1 MVIPLISLILLC
13 PLAAFAIFGLLSLA
27 KLRFPRQDYLSTAAM
42 LIGLVCSLL
51 LLQEV
56 VPEPAPHTVEW
67 ISLGSVTFSMGFYLD
82 SVTAIMLIVVTLVS
96 SLVHIFSIGY
106 MHGDARY
113 PRFFAFLSL
122 FSFSM
127 LFLVVSDNLLGIYIG
142 WELVGLCSYLLIG
155 FWFEKD
161 SAANA
166 CKKAFLTTRV
176 GDIGMFIGMMML
188 FTKFRTLSLYG
199 EGGIFALAASLTT
212 GDMVWLSIAGVL
224 IFCGAIG
231 KSAQVP
237 LHTWLPD
244 AMEGPTPVSALI
256 HAATMVAAGVYL
268 TARMFPIL
276 TETSS
281 LVIAYVGGI
290 TALIAAT
297 IAIVRFDIK
306 RVLAYSTISQLGYM
320 MLGIGAGSY
329 VAGLFH
335 LTTHAFFKALLFLG
349 SGSVIHAFHAMHAHH
364 SGDEHASHDSGHE
377 HGDHGVADGVAGAP
391 QSGETTLSG
400 SDIPADQDMRNMGGL
415 RRKMPI
421 TFATMLI
428 ATLSISGVPFIFS
441 GFWSKDA
448 ILGGVLERAMEW
460 GSVHHY
466 ILFGIAL
473 FAAGITAFYMF
484 RLIFMTFFGEPR
496 NQEMHDMA
504 HESPKVMTVP
514 LIVLALLSFPV
525 VNILWFNDAYVTPPA
540 QPHLHAPQHAGIIDD
555 SIVTETQQREKVAG
569 APQSGETTLFAFGFS
584 KAPTSFFGISE
595 AVAAE
600 EGEHDTHAEEGHHS
614 PAHKIAMVLSICV
627 AGLGILFSWLFY
639 HKRTLS
645 AESVATSFRPLYNL
659 FWHKYY
665 FDEFYNGV
673 LVALTV
679 WKARLFAQFDGSVV
693 DGIVNGV
700 GRLTRDILAAF
711 IGFFDN
717 RVVDGTVNRVAQVTW
732 AVGGRIRRIQTG
744 AIQTYLFVVLA
755 GIVLLILI
763 FRAL

>member
-1 MVIPLISLILLC
+1 
-13 PLAAFAIFGLLSLA
+13 
-27 KLRFPRQDYLSTAAM
+27 
-42 LIGLVCSLL
+42 
-51 LLQEV
+51 
-56 VPEPAPHTVEW
+56 
-67 ISLGSVTFSMGFYLD
+67 MGFYLD
-82 SVTAIMLIVVTLVS
+82 SVTVIMLIVVTLVS
-96 SLVHIFSIGY
+96 SLVHIFSMGY
-106 MHGDARY
+106 MHGDPRY
-113 PRFFAFLSL
+113 PRFFAYLSL

-155 FWFEKD
+155 FWFEKN
-161 SAANA
+161 SAADA

-176 GDIGMFIGMMML
+176 GDVGMFIGMMML
-188 FTKFRTLSLYG
+188 FTKFKTLSLYG
-199 EGGIFALAASLTT
+199 EGGIFALVASLNT

-231 KSAQVP
+231 KSAQMP

-290 TALIAAT
+290 TALVAAT

-320 MLGIGAGSY
+320 MLAIGVGSY

-349 SGSVIHAFHAMHAHH
+349 SGSVIHAFHAMHHAHDDAH
-364 SGDEHASHDSGHE
+364 EHE
-377 HGDHGVADGVAGAP
+377 HGEEHILGA
-391 QSGETTLSG
+391 E
-400 SDIPADQDMRNMGGL
+400 IPPDQDMRNMGGL
-415 RRKMPI
+415 RHKMPI
-421 TFATMLI
+421 TFITMLI

-448 ILGGVLERAMEW
+448 ILGGVLGRAMEW
-460 GSVHHY
+460 NSIHHY
-466 ILFGIAL
+466 ILFGMAL

-504 HESPKVMTVP
+504 HESPKSMTVP
-514 LIVLALLSFPV
+514 LLILAVLSLPI
-525 VNILWFNDAYVTPPA
+525 VNILWFNEAYVKPPP
-540 QPHLHAPQHAGIIDD
+540 QPHLHAPQHAYISPD
-555 SIVTETQQREKVAG
+555 SNTGGKGYTV
-569 APQSGETTLFAFGFS
+569 SLFGV
-584 KAPTSFFGISE
+584 SE

-600 EGEHDTHAEEGHHS
+600 EEGGHGTDGAHADGHHGHHG
-614 PAHKIAMVLSICV
+614 PAHTIAMVLSICV
-627 AGLGILFSWLFY
+627 AGLGIFLSWLFY
-639 HKRTLS
+639 HRRTLS
-645 AESVATSFRPLYNL
+645 AESVATTCRPLYNL

-665 FDEFYNGV
+665 FDEFYDGV

-700 GRLTRDILAAF
+700 GFVTRDLLAAF
-711 IGFFDN
+711 TGAFDN
-717 RVVDGTVNRVAQVTW
+717 RVVDGIVNRVAQVTW

>member
-1 MVIPLISLILLC
+1 MIIPLISLILLC
-13 PLAAFAIFGLLSLA
+13 PLAAFAIFGLLGLGNRS
-27 KLRFPRQDYLSTAAM
+27 FPRQDYLSTAAM
-42 LIGLVCSLL
+42 LIALVCSFLL
-51 LLQEV
+51 LGEIAPD
-56 VPEPAPHTVEW
+56 PEPHTVQW
-67 ISLGSVTFSMGFYLD
+67 ISLGGVTFSMGFYLD

-96 SLVHIFSIGY
+96 SLVHIFSMGY
-106 MHGDARY
+106 MHGDPRY
-113 PRFFAFLSL
+113 PRFFAYLSL

-161 SAANA
+161 SAADA

-176 GDIGMFIGMMML
+176 GDVGMFIGMMML
-188 FTKFRTLSLYG
+188 FTKFKTLSLYG
-199 EGGIFALAASLTT
+199 EGGIFALAASLNT

-281 LVIAYVGGI
+281 LVIAYIGGI

-349 SGSVIHAFHAMHAHH
+349 SGSVIHAFHAMHAH
-364 SGDEHASHDSGHE
+364 AHDDAHDHEDHDTHE
-377 HGDHGVADGVAGAP
+377 HGNDDLVHDHG
-391 QSGETTLSG
+391 SE
-400 SDIPADQDMRNMGGL
+400 IPPDQDMRNMGGL
-415 RRKMPI
+415 RHKMPI
-421 TFATMLI
+421 TFVTMLI
-428 ATLSISGVPFIFS
+428 ATLSISGVPFVFS

-448 ILGGVLERAMEW
+448 ILGGVLGRAMEW
-460 GSVHHY
+460 NSVHHY
-466 ILFGIAL
+466 LLFGIAL
-473 FAAGITAFYMF
+473 CAAGITAFYMF

-504 HESPKVMTVP
+504 HESPKSMTVP
-514 LIVLALLSFPV
+514 LLILAVLSLPV
-525 VNILWFNDAYVTPPA
+525 VNILWFNDSYIKPPE
-540 QPHLHAPQHAGIIDD
+540 QPHLHAPQHAHASPDSTTDKAGI
-555 SIVTETQQREKVAG
+555 TLLLFGVA
-569 APQSGETTLFAFGFS
+569 
-584 KAPTSFFGISE
+584 E

-600 EGEHDTHAEEGHHS
+600 DVGHDTHGAHGDDAHHGHHG
-614 PAHKIAMVLSICV
+614 PAHTIAMVLSIIV
-627 AGLGILFSWLFY
+627 AGLGILLSWLFY
-639 HKRTLS
+639 HRRSLS
-645 AESVATSFRPLYNL
+645 AESVATRFRPLYNL

-665 FDEFYNGV
+665 FDEFYDGV

-679 WKARLFAQFDGSVV
+679 WKARLFAQFDGTVV

-700 GRLTRDILAAF
+700 GKVTRDFLAVF
-711 IGFFDN
+711 IGVFDN
-717 RVVDGTVNRVAQVTW
+717 RVVDGLVNQVAEVTW
-732 AVGGRIRRIQTG
+732 AVGGRVRRIQTG

-755 GIVLLILI
+755 GIVLLILV

>member
-1 MVIPLISLILLC
+1 MIVSLISLILLC
-13 PLAAFAIFGLLSLA
+13 PLAAFAVFGLLGLA
-27 KLRFPRQDYLSTAAM
+27 NRRFPRQDYLSTAAM
-42 LIGLVCSLL
+42 LIALACSFLL
-51 LLQEV
+51 LREV
-56 VPEPAPHTVEW
+56 VPKPEAHTLNW
-67 ISLGSVTFSMGFYLD
+67 ISLGDVTFSMGFYLD
-82 SVTAIMLIVVTLVS
+82 SVTVIMLIVVTLVS

-106 MHGDARY
+106 MHGDPRY
-113 PRFFAFLSL
+113 PRFFAYLSL

-176 GDIGMFIGMMML
+176 GDVGMFIGMMML
-188 FTKFRTLSLYG
+188 FAEFKTLSLYG
-199 EGGIFALAASLTT
+199 EGGIFAQAADLST
-212 GDMVWLSIAGVL
+212 GSMVWLSIAGVL

-231 KSAQVP
+231 KSAQMP

-290 TALIAAT
+290 TALVAAT

-320 MLGIGAGSY
+320 MLAIGAGSY

-349 SGSVIHAFHAMHAHH
+349 SGSVIHAFHAMHAHGH
-364 SGDEHASHDSGHE
+364 DDEHAHE
-377 HGDHGVADGVAGAP
+377 HSEDA
-391 QSGETTLSG
+391 ETEHVLG
-400 SDIPADQDMRNMGGL
+400 SEIPPDQDMRNMGGL
-415 RRKMPI
+415 RHKMPI
-421 TFATMLI
+421 TFITMLI

-448 ILGGVLERAMEW
+448 ILGGVLGRAMEW
-460 GSVHHY
+460 NSVHHY
-466 ILFGIAL
+466 ILFIMAL
-473 FAAGITAFYMF
+473 SAAGITAFYMF

-496 NQEMHDMA
+496 NKEMHDMA
-504 HESPKVMTVP
+504 HESPMSMTVP
-514 LIVLALLSFPV
+514 LIILAFLSLPV
-525 VNILWFNDAYVTPPA
+525 VNILWFNSDYIRRPD
-540 QPHLHAPQHAGIIDD
+540 QPHLHPPQHAYLSPDTKTGGTGFAL
-555 SIVTETQQREKVAG
+555 S
-569 APQSGETTLFAFGFS
+569 LFGV
-584 KAPTSFFGISE
+584 SE

-600 EGEHDTHAEEGHHS
+600 EDAGHGTQDAHADDGHHG
-614 PAHKIAMVLSICV
+614 PAHTIAMVLSICV

-639 HKRTLS
+639 QRRTLS
-645 AESVATSFRPLYNL
+645 AESVATTFRPVYNL

-665 FDEFYNGV
+665 FDEFYDGV

-679 WKARLFAQFDGSVV
+679 WKAKLFAQFDGSVV

-700 GRLTRDILAAF
+700 GVVTRDILAAF
-711 IGFFDN
+711 VGFFDN
-717 RVVDGTVNRVAQVTW
+717 RVVDGLVNRVAQVTW

>member
-1 MVIPLISLILLC
+1 MTVFLISLILLC
-13 PLAAFAIFGLLSLA
+13 PLAAFAVFGLLGLA
-27 KLRFPRQDYLSTAAM
+27 NRRFPLQDYLSTAAM
-42 LIGLVCSLL
+42 LIALVCSFLL
-51 LLQEV
+51 LREV
-56 VPEPAPHTVEW
+56 VPEPEAHTVNW
-67 ISLGSVTFSMGFYLD
+67 ISLGGVTFSMGFYLD
-82 SVTAIMLIVVTLVS
+82 SVTVIMLIVVTLVS
-96 SLVHIFSIGY
+96 SLVHIFSMGY
-106 MHGDARY
+106 MHGDPRY
-113 PRFFAFLSL
+113 PRFFAYLSL

-176 GDIGMFIGMMML
+176 GDVGMFIGMMML
-188 FTKFRTLSLYG
+188 FTKFKTLSLYG
-199 EGGIFALAASLTT
+199 DGGIFTLAASQLTT
-212 GDMVWLSIAGVL
+212 GDMVWLSVAGVL

-231 KSAQVP
+231 KSAQMP

-244 AMEGPTPVSALI
+244 VMEGPTPVSALI

-290 TALIAAT
+290 TAIVAAT

-320 MLGIGAGSY
+320 MLAIGAGSY

-349 SGSVIHAFHAMHAHH
+349 SGSVIHAFHAMHAHGH
-364 SGDEHASHDSGHE
+364 DDEHDHE
-377 HGDHGVADGVAGAP
+377 HSEDA
-391 QSGETTLSG
+391 ETEHVLG
-400 SDIPADQDMRNMGGL
+400 SEIPPDQDMRNMGGL
-415 RRKMPI
+415 RHKMPI
-421 TFATMLI
+421 TFITMLI

-448 ILGGVLERAMEW
+448 ILAGVLGRAMEW
-460 GSVHHY
+460 SSVHHY
-466 ILFGIAL
+466 ILFIMAL
-473 FAAGITAFYMF
+473 SAAGITAFYMF

-504 HESPKVMTVP
+504 HESPLSMTVP
-514 LIVLALLSFPV
+514 LLVLAFLSLPV
-525 VNILWFNDAYVTPPA
+525 VNTLWFNADYVEPPP
-540 QPHLHAPQHAGIIDD
+540 QPHLHAPTHAQ
-555 SIVTETQQREKVAG
+555 VAPETKTGGAG
-569 APQSGETTLFAFGFS
+569 LAFSLFGV
-584 KAPTSFFGISE
+584 SE

-600 EGEHDTHAEEGHHS
+600 EDAGHDTHADDGHHGHG
-614 PAHKIAMVLSICV
+614 PAHTIAMVLSICV
-627 AGLGILFSWLFY
+627 AGLGILLSWLFY
-639 HKRTLS
+639 HRRTLS
-645 AESVATSFRPLYNL
+645 AESVATTFRPVYNL

-665 FDEFYNGV
+665 FDEFYDGV

-700 GRLTRDILAAF
+700 GVVTRDILAAF
-711 IGFFDN
+711 VGFFDN
-717 RVVDGTVNRVAQVTW
+717 RVVDGLVNRVAKVTW
-732 AVGGRIRRIQTG
+732 AIGGRIRRIQTG

-755 GIVLLILI
+755 GIVLLILV
-763 FRAL
+763 FRVL

>member
-1 MVIPLISLILLC
+1 MTVSLISLILLC
-13 PLAAFAIFGLLSLA
+13 PLAAFAVFGLLGLA
-27 KLRFPRQDYLSTAAM
+27 NRRFPRQDYLSTAAM
-42 LIGLVCSLL
+42 LIALACSFLL
-51 LLQEV
+51 LREV
-56 VPEPAPHTVEW
+56 VPEPETHTVNW
-67 ISLGSVTFSMGFYLD
+67 VSLGSVTFSMGFYLD

-96 SLVHIFSIGY
+96 SLVHIFSMGY
-106 MHGDARY
+106 MHGDPRY
-113 PRFFAFLSL
+113 PRFFAYLSL

-176 GDIGMFIGMMML
+176 GDVGMFIGMMML
-188 FTKFRTLSLYG
+188 FTKFKTLSLYG
-199 EGGIFALAASLTT
+199 EGGIFALAASQLTT

-231 KSAQVP
+231 KSAQMP

-290 TALIAAT
+290 TALVAAT

-320 MLGIGAGSY
+320 MLAIGAGSY

-349 SGSVIHAFHAMHAHH
+349 SGSVIHAFHAMHAHGH
-364 SGDEHASHDSGHE
+364 DDEHEHDDSDAHGHEHNEDSDSGH
-377 HGDHGVADGVAGAP
+377 V
-391 QSGETTLSG
+391 LG
-400 SDIPADQDMRNMGGL
+400 SEIPPDQDMRNMGGL
-415 RRKMPI
+415 RHKMPI
-421 TFATMLI
+421 TFITMLI

-448 ILGGVLERAMEW
+448 ILAGVLGRAMEW
-460 GSVHHY
+460 NSVHHY
-466 ILFGIAL
+466 ILFIMAL
-473 FAAGITAFYMF
+473 SAAGITAFYMF

-504 HESPKVMTVP
+504 HESPLSMTVP
-514 LIVLALLSFPV
+514 LLILAVLSLPV
-525 VNILWFNDAYVTPPA
+525 VNTLWFNAAYVKPPP
-540 QPHLHAPQHAGIIDD
+540 QPHLHAPAHAYI
-555 SIVTETQQREKVAG
+555 
-569 APQSGETTLFAFGFS
+569 APDTKGGTGLAFSLFGV
-584 KAPTSFFGISE
+584 SE

-600 EGEHDTHAEEGHHS
+600 ENAGHDTHGTHADDGHHGHG
-614 PAHKIAMVLSICV
+614 PAHTIAMVLSICV
-627 AGLGILFSWLFY
+627 AGLGIFLSWLFY
-639 HKRTLS
+639 HRRTLS
-645 AESVATSFRPLYNL
+645 AESVTTTFRPIYDL

-665 FDEFYNGV
+665 FDEFYDGV

-679 WKARLFAQFDGSVV
+679 WKARLFAQFDGTVV

-700 GRLTRDILAAF
+700 GVVTRDILAAF
-711 IGFFDN
+711 TGAFDN
-717 RVVDGTVNRVAQVTW
+717 RVVDGIVNRVAQVTW

>member
-1 MVIPLISLILLC
+1 MVVPLISLILLC
-13 PLAAFAIFGLLSLA
+13 PLAAFAVFGLLGLA
-27 KLRFPRQDYLSTAAM
+27 NRRSPRQDYLSTAAM
-42 LIGLVCSLL
+42 LVALACSFLL
-51 LLQEV
+51 LREV
-56 VPEPAPHTVEW
+56 VPNPEAHTVNW

-82 SVTAIMLIVVTLVS
+82 SVTVIMLIVVTLVS

-106 MHGDARY
+106 MHGDPRY
-113 PRFFAFLSL
+113 PRFFAYLSL

-176 GDIGMFIGMMML
+176 GDVGMFVGMMML
-188 FTKFRTLSLYG
+188 FTKFKTLSLYG
-199 EGGIFALAASLTT
+199 EGGIFALAANLNT

-231 KSAQVP
+231 KSAQMP

-290 TALIAAT
+290 TALVAAT

-320 MLGIGAGSY
+320 MLAIGAGSY

-349 SGSVIHAFHAMHAHH
+349 SGSVIHAFHAMHAHGH
-364 SGDEHASHDSGHE
+364 DDEHDHAHAHSQDSHQQESGTSP
-377 HGDHGVADGVAGAP
+377 DT
-391 QSGETTLSG
+391 SLLTTESRQPTA
-400 SDIPADQDMRNMGGL
+400 IPEIPPDQDMRNMGGL
-415 RRKMPI
+415 RHKMPI
-421 TFATMLI
+421 TFITMLI

-448 ILGGVLERAMEW
+448 ILAGVLGRAMEW
-460 GSVHHY
+460 SSVHHY
-466 ILFGIAL
+466 ILFIMAL
-473 FAAGITAFYMF
+473 SAAGITAFYMF
-484 RLIFMTFFGEPR
+484 RLIFMTFFGKPR

-504 HESPKVMTVP
+504 HESPFSMTVP
-514 LIVLALLSFPV
+514 LLILAVLSLPV
-525 VNILWFNDAYVTPPA
+525 VNTLWFNSDYVKPPA
-540 QPHLHAPQHAGIIDD
+540 QPHLHAPQHASIPPDSKTGGHGI
-555 SIVTETQQREKVAG
+555 A
-569 APQSGETTLFAFGFS
+569 L
-584 KAPTSFFGISE
+584 SFFGVSE

-600 EGEHDTHAEEGHHS
+600 EDGGHDTHADGGHHGHG
-614 PAHKIAMVLSICV
+614 PAHTIAMILSICV
-627 AGLGILFSWLFY
+627 AGLGIFFSWLFY
-639 HKRTLS
+639 HRRTLS
-645 AESVATSFRPLYNL
+645 AESVATTFRPIYNL

-665 FDEFYNGV
+665 FDEFYDGV

-700 GRLTRDILAAF
+700 GVVTRDILAAF
-711 IGFFDN
+711 VGIFDN
-717 RVVDGTVNRVAQVTW
+717 RVVDGLVNRVAQVTW

-763 FRAL
+763 FRVL

>member
-1 MVIPLISLILLC
+1 MVISLISLILLC
-13 PLAAFAIFGLLSLA
+13 PLAAFAIFGLLGLA
-27 KLRFPRQDYLSTAAM
+27 KRSFPRQDYLSTAAM
-42 LIGLVCSLL
+42 LIALVCSLL

-56 VPEPAPHTVEW
+56 VPDPEPHTVNW
-67 ISLGSVTFSMGFYLD
+67 LSLGSVTFSMGFYLD
-82 SVTAIMLIVVTLVS
+82 SVTVIMLIVVTLVS
-96 SLVHIFSIGY
+96 SLVHIFSMGY
-106 MHGDARY
+106 MHGDPRY

-176 GDIGMFIGMMML
+176 GDVGMFIGMMML
-188 FTKFRTLSLYG
+188 FTKFDTLSLYG
-199 EGGIFALAASLTT
+199 ETGIFSLAAAQLNTA
-212 GDMVWLSIAGVL
+212 DMVWLSVAGVL

-290 TALIAAT
+290 TAIIAAT

-306 RVLAYSTISQLGYM
+306 RVLAYSTVSQLGYM
-320 MLGIGAGSY
+320 MLGIGVGSY

-349 SGSVIHAFHAMHAHH
+349 SGSVIHAFHAMHDHGH
-364 SGDEHASHDSGHE
+364 DEHDEHDEHGHE
-377 HGDHGVADGVAGAP
+377 HSEDHDSEHV
-391 QSGETTLSG
+391 LG
-400 SDIPADQDMRNMGGL
+400 SEIPPDQDMRNMGGL
-415 RRKMPI
+415 RHKMPI
-421 TFATMLI
+421 TFLTMLI

-448 ILGGVLERAMEW
+448 ILAGVLGRAMEW
-460 GSVHHY
+460 NSVHHY
-466 ILFGIAL
+466 LLFGIAL

-504 HESPKVMTVP
+504 HESPKSMTVP
-514 LIVLALLSFPV
+514 LIILAVLSFPV
-525 VNILWFNDAYVTPPA
+525 VNTLWFNADYVKPPE
-540 QPHLHAPQHAGIIDD
+540 QQHLHAPEHAYVSPD
-555 SIVTETQQREKVAG
+555 SQKVGEAG
-569 APQSGETTLFAFGFS
+569 LSFS
-584 KAPTSFFGISE
+584 LFGISE

-600 EGEHDTHAEEGHHS
+600 EGEHGTHGAHGDDAHHGHG
-614 PAHKIAMVLSICV
+614 PAHTIAMVLSIIV

-639 HKRTLS
+639 HKRSLS
-645 AESVATSFRPLYNL
+645 AESVATTFRPIYNL

-665 FDEFYNGV
+665 FDEFYDGV

-679 WKARLFAQFDGSVV
+679 WKSRLFAQFDGTIV

-700 GRLTRDILAAF
+700 GKVTRDILATF
-711 IGFFDN
+711 VGSFDN
-717 RVVDGTVNRVAQVTW
+717 RIVDGLVNRVAQVTW
-732 AVGGRIRRIQTG
+732 SIGGRVRRIQTG

>member
-1 MVIPLISLILLC
+1 MVVPLISIILLC
-13 PLAAFAIFGLLSLA
+13 PLAAFAIFGILGLA
-27 KLRFPRQDYLSTAAM
+27 NKRFPRQDYLSTATM
-42 LIGLVCSLL
+42 LIALACSFLL
-51 LLQEV
+51 LREV
-56 VPEPAPHTVEW
+56 VPSPEAHTVDW
-67 ISLGSVTFSMGFYLD
+67 LSLGGVTFSMGFYLD
-82 SVTAIMLIVVTLVS
+82 SVTVIMLIVVTLVS
-96 SLVHIFSIGY
+96 SLVHIFSMGY
-106 MHGDARY
+106 MHGDPRY
-113 PRFFAFLSL
+113 PRFFAYLSL

-176 GDIGMFIGMMML
+176 GDVGMFIGMMML
-188 FTKFRTLSLYG
+188 FTKFQTLSLYG
-199 EGGIFALAASLTT
+199 EDGIFAEAAGLNT

-231 KSAQVP
+231 KSAQMP

-290 TALIAAT
+290 TALVAAT

-320 MLGIGAGSY
+320 MLAIGAGSY

-349 SGSVIHAFHAMHAHH
+349 SGSVIHAFHAMHHAHD
-364 SGDEHASHDSGHE
+364 DEHEHAHEHE
-377 HGDHGVADGVAGAP
+377 HGEEHI
-391 QSGETTLSG
+391 LG
-400 SDIPADQDMRNMGGL
+400 SEIPPDQDMRNMGGL
-415 RRKMPI
+415 RHKMPM
-421 TFATMLI
+421 TFITMLI

-441 GFWSKDA
+441 GFWSKDK
-448 ILGGVLERAMEW
+448 ILAGVLGRAMEW
-460 GSVHHY
+460 NSAHHY
-466 ILFGIAL
+466 ILFIIAL
-473 FAAGITAFYMF
+473 SAAGITAFYMF

-504 HESPKVMTVP
+504 HESPRSMTVP
-514 LIVLALLSFPV
+514 LIILAVLSFPV
-525 VNILWFNDAYVTPPA
+525 VNTLWFNKDYVKPPP
-540 QPHLHAPQHAGIIDD
+540 QPHLHAPQHAYLSPD
-555 SIVTETQQREKVAG
+555 SKTGGQRIAL
-569 APQSGETTLFAFGFS
+569 SLFGV
-584 KAPTSFFGISE
+584 SE

-600 EGEHDTHAEEGHHS
+600 EEGGHGTHADDGHHGHG
-614 PAHKIAMVLSICV
+614 PAHTIAMVLSIIV
-627 AGLGILFSWLFY
+627 AGFGIFLSWLFY

-645 AESVATSFRPLYNL
+645 AESVATTCRPLYNL

-665 FDEFYNGV
+665 FDEFYDGV

-679 WKARLFAQFDGSVV
+679 WKARLFAKFDGSVV

-700 GRLTRDILAAF
+700 GFVTRDLLAAF
-711 IGFFDN
+711 TGAFDN
-717 RVVDGTVNRVAQVTW
+717 RVVDGIVNRVAQVTW

-755 GIVLLILI
+755 GIVLIILI

>member
-1 MVIPLISLILLC
+1 MIISLISLILLC
-13 PLAAFAIFGLLSLA
+13 PLAAFAVFGLLGLA
-27 KLRFPRQDYLSTAAM
+27 NRRFPRQDYLSTAAM
-42 LIGLVCSLL
+42 LIALACSFLL
-51 LLQEV
+51 LREV
-56 VPEPAPHTVEW
+56 VPTPEAHTVNW
-67 ISLGSVTFSMGFYLD
+67 ISLGDVTFSMGFYLD
-82 SVTAIMLIVVTLVS
+82 SVTVIMLIVVTLVS

-106 MHGDARY
+106 MHGDPRY
-113 PRFFAFLSL
+113 PRFFAYLSL

-176 GDIGMFIGMMML
+176 GDVGMFIGMMML
-188 FTKFRTLSLYG
+188 FKQFKTLSLYG
-199 EGGIFALAASLTT
+199 DGIFTRITNPEYFTADPA
-212 GDMVWLSIAGVL
+212 GIVWLSIAGVL

-231 KSAQVP
+231 KSAQMP

-290 TALIAAT
+290 TALVAAT

-320 MLGIGAGSY
+320 MLAIGVGSY

-349 SGSVIHAFHAMHAHH
+349 SGSVIHAFHAMHAHGH
-364 SGDEHASHDSGHE
+364 DDEHAHE
-377 HGDHGVADGVAGAP
+377 HSEDA
-391 QSGETTLSG
+391 ETGHVLG
-400 SDIPADQDMRNMGGL
+400 SEIPPDQDMRNMGGL
-415 RRKMPI
+415 RHKMPI
-421 TFATMLI
+421 TFITMLI

-448 ILGGVLERAMEW
+448 ILAGVLGRAMEW

-466 ILFGIAL
+466 ILFIMAL
-473 FAAGITAFYMF
+473 SAAGITAFYMF

-504 HESPKVMTVP
+504 HESPKSMTVP
-514 LIVLALLSFPV
+514 LIVLAILSFPV
-525 VNILWFNDAYVTPPA
+525 VNTLWFNKDYVKPPP
-540 QPHLHAPQHAGIIDD
+540 QPHLHAPQHAYLAPDD
-555 SIVTETQQREKVAG
+555 TKTG
-569 APQSGETTLFAFGFS
+569 GQSVVLSLFGV
-584 KAPTSFFGISE
+584 SE

-600 EGEHDTHAEEGHHS
+600 EEGGHDTHADDGHHG
-614 PAHKIAMVLSICV
+614 PAHMIAMVLSIIV
-627 AGLGILFSWLFY
+627 AGLGIFLSWLFY
-639 HKRTLS
+639 HRRTLS
-645 AESVATSFRPLYNL
+645 AESVATTFRPIYNL

-665 FDEFYNGV
+665 FDEFYDGV

-679 WKARLFAQFDGSVV
+679 WKSRLFAQFDGSVV

-700 GRLTRDILAAF
+700 GTVTRDILAAF
-711 IGFFDN
+711 VGFFDN
-717 RVVDGTVNRVAQVTW
+717 RVVDGLVNRVAQVTW

>member
-1 MVIPLISLILLC
+1 MIVPLISLILLC
-13 PLAAFAIFGLLSLA
+13 PLAAFAIFGLLGLA
-27 KLRFPRQDYLSTAAM
+27 NRRFPRQDYLSTIAM
-42 LIGLVCSLL
+42 LVALVCSFLL
-51 LLQEV
+51 LREV
-56 VPEPAPHTVEW
+56 VPTPEPHTVNW
-67 ISLGSVTFSMGFYLD
+67 ISLGGVTFSMGFYLD
-82 SVTAIMLIVVTLVS
+82 SVTVIMLIVVTLVS
-96 SLVHIFSIGY
+96 SLVHIFSMGY
-106 MHGDARY
+106 MHGDPRY
-113 PRFFAFLSL
+113 PRFFAYLSL

-176 GDIGMFIGMMML
+176 GDVGMFIGMMML
-188 FTKFRTLSLYG
+188 FTKFDTLSLYG
-199 EGGIFALAASLTT
+199 EGGIFAQAAAQLSTA
-212 GDMVWLSIAGVL
+212 DMVWLSIAGVL

-231 KSAQVP
+231 KSAQMP

-290 TALIAAT
+290 TALVAAT

-320 MLGIGAGSY
+320 MLAIGAGSY

-349 SGSVIHAFHAMHAHH
+349 SGSVIHAFHAMHAHGH
-364 SGDEHASHDSGHE
+364 DDEHEHAHEHE
-377 HGDHGVADGVAGAP
+377 HGDHDAHAHEHGEDHD
-391 QSGETTLSG
+391 SGHILG
-400 SDIPADQDMRNMGGL
+400 SEIPPDQDMRNMGGL
-415 RRKMPI
+415 RHKMPI
-421 TFATMLI
+421 TFVTMLI

-448 ILGGVLERAMEW
+448 ILAGVLGRAMEW
-460 GSVHHY
+460 NSVHHY
-466 ILFGIAL
+466 ILFIMAL
-473 FAAGITAFYMF
+473 SAAGITAFYMF

-504 HESPKVMTVP
+504 HESPKSMTVP
-514 LIVLALLSFPV
+514 LLILAALSLPV
-525 VNILWFNDAYVTPPA
+525 VNILWFNETYVKPPP
-540 QPHLHAPQHAGIIDD
+540 QPHLHAPQHAYISPD
-555 SIVTETQQREKVAG
+555 SNTGGKGYTV
-569 APQSGETTLFAFGFS
+569 SLFGV
-584 KAPTSFFGISE
+584 SE

-600 EGEHDTHAEEGHHS
+600 EEGGHGTDGAHGDDGHHGHHG
-614 PAHKIAMVLSICV
+614 PAHTIAMVLSICV
-627 AGLGILFSWLFY
+627 AGLGIFFSWLFY
-639 HKRTLS
+639 HRRTLS
-645 AESVATSFRPLYNL
+645 AESVATTFRPIHNL

-665 FDEFYNGV
+665 FDEFYDGV

-700 GRLTRDILAAF
+700 GVGTRDFLAAF
-711 IGFFDN
+711 VGLFDN
-717 RVVDGTVNRVAQVTW
+717 RVVDGLVNRVAQVTW
-732 AVGGRIRRIQTG
+732 AVGGRVRRIQTG

-763 FRAL
+763 FRAF

>member
-1 MVIPLISLILLC
+1 
-13 PLAAFAIFGLLSLA
+13 
-27 KLRFPRQDYLSTAAM
+27 
-42 LIGLVCSLL
+42 
-51 LLQEV
+51 
-56 VPEPAPHTVEW
+56 
-67 ISLGSVTFSMGFYLD
+67 
-82 SVTAIMLIVVTLVS
+82 
-96 SLVHIFSIGY
+96 
-106 MHGDARY
+106 
-113 PRFFAFLSL
+113 
-122 FSFSM
+122 
-127 LFLVVSDNLLGIYIG
+127 
-142 WELVGLCSYLLIG
+142 
-155 FWFEKD
+155 
-161 SAANA
+161 
-166 CKKAFLTTRV
+166 
-176 GDIGMFIGMMML
+176 MFIGMMML
-188 FTKFRTLSLYG
+188 FTQFDTLSLYG
-199 EGGIFALAASLTT
+199 EGGIFAQAADLST
-212 GDMVWLSIAGVL
+212 GNMVWLSIAGVL

-231 KSAQVP
+231 KSAQMP

-290 TALIAAT
+290 TALVAAT

-320 MLGIGAGSY
+320 MLAIGAGSY

-349 SGSVIHAFHAMHAHH
+349 SGSVIHAFHAMHTH
-364 SGDEHASHDSGHE
+364 GDEHGHSDHDAHE
-377 HGDHGVADGVAGAP
+377 HDEEQV
-391 QSGETTLSG
+391 LG
-400 SDIPADQDMRNMGGL
+400 SEIPPDQDMRNMGGL
-415 RRKMPI
+415 RHKMPI
-421 TFATMLI
+421 TFVTMLI

-448 ILGGVLERAMEW
+448 ILAGVLGRAMEW
-460 GSVHHY
+460 SSVHHY
-466 ILFGIAL
+466 ILFIMAL
-473 FAAGITAFYMF
+473 SAAGITAFYMF

-504 HESPKVMTVP
+504 HESPLSMTVP
-514 LIVLALLSFPV
+514 LLILAALSLPIV
-525 VNILWFNDAYVTPPA
+525 NTLWFNADYVKPPP
-540 QPHLHAPQHAGIIDD
+540 QPHLHAPAHAHVSPDTKTGGTGFAL
-555 SIVTETQQREKVAG
+555 S
-569 APQSGETTLFAFGFS
+569 LFGV
-584 KAPTSFFGISE
+584 SE

-600 EGEHDTHAEEGHHS
+600 EDAGHDTHGTHADDGHHGHG
-614 PAHKIAMVLSICV
+614 PAHTIAMVLSICV
-627 AGLGILFSWLFY
+627 AGLGIFLAWLFY
-639 HKRTLS
+639 HRRTLS
-645 AESVATSFRPLYNL
+645 AESVATTFRPIYTL

-665 FDEFYNGV
+665 FDEFYDGV

-700 GRLTRDILAAF
+700 GFVTRDLLAAF
-711 IGFFDN
+711 TGAFDN
-717 RVVDGTVNRVAQVTW
+717 RVVDGLVNRVAQVTW

>member
-1 MVIPLISLILLC
+1 MIVPLISLILLC
-13 PLAAFAIFGLLSLA
+13 PLAAFAIFGLLGLA
-27 KLRFPRQDYLSTAAM
+27 NRRFPRQDYLSTVAM
-42 LIGLVCSLL
+42 LVALVCSFLL
-51 LLQEV
+51 LREV
-56 VPEPAPHTVEW
+56 VPTPEPHTVNW
-67 ISLGSVTFSMGFYLD
+67 ISLGGVTFSMGFYLD
-82 SVTAIMLIVVTLVS
+82 SVTVIMLIVVTLVS
-96 SLVHIFSIGY
+96 SLVHIFSMGY
-106 MHGDARY
+106 MHGDPRY
-113 PRFFAFLSL
+113 PRFFAYLSL

-176 GDIGMFIGMMML
+176 GDVGMFIGMMML
-188 FTKFRTLSLYG
+188 FTKFDTLALYG
-199 EGGIFALAASLTT
+199 EGGIFAQAAAQLSTA
-212 GDMVWLSIAGVL
+212 DMVWLSIAGVL

-231 KSAQVP
+231 KSAQMP

-290 TALIAAT
+290 TALVAAT

-320 MLGIGAGSY
+320 MLAIGAGSY

-349 SGSVIHAFHAMHAHH
+349 SGSVIHAFHAMHAHGH
-364 SGDEHASHDSGHE
+364 DDEHAHAHSQDSHQPSAISSQQESGTSP
-377 HGDHGVADGVAGAP
+377 DT
-391 QSGETTLSG
+391 SLLTTESRQPTA
-400 SDIPADQDMRNMGGL
+400 IPEIPPDQDMRNMGGL
-415 RRKMPI
+415 RHKMPI
-421 TFATMLI
+421 TFVTMLI

-448 ILGGVLERAMEW
+448 ILGGVLGRAMEW
-460 GSVHHY
+460 NSVHHY
-466 ILFGIAL
+466 ILFIMAL
-473 FAAGITAFYMF
+473 SAAGITAFYMF

-504 HESPKVMTVP
+504 HESPKSMTVP
-514 LIVLALLSFPV
+514 LLILAALSLPV
-525 VNILWFNDAYVTPPA
+525 VNILWFNETYVKPPP
-540 QPHLHAPQHAGIIDD
+540 QPHLHAPQHAYVSPD
-555 SIVTETQQREKVAG
+555 SNTGGKGYTV
-569 APQSGETTLFAFGFS
+569 SLFGV
-584 KAPTSFFGISE
+584 SE
-595 AVAAE
+595 AAAAE
-600 EGEHDTHAEEGHHS
+600 EDGGHDTHGAHGDDGHHGHG
-614 PAHKIAMVLSICV
+614 PAHTIAMVLSICV
-627 AGLGILFSWLFY
+627 AGLGIFFSWLFY
-639 HKRTLS
+639 HRRTLS
-645 AESVATSFRPLYNL
+645 AESVATTFRPIYNL

-665 FDEFYNGV
+665 FDEFYDGV

-679 WKARLFAQFDGSVV
+679 WKARLFAQFDGRVV

-700 GRLTRDILAAF
+700 GVVTRDILAAF
-711 IGFFDN
+711 VGLFDN
-717 RVVDGTVNRVAQVTW
+717 HVVDGLVNRVAQVTW

>member
-1 MVIPLISLILLC
+1 MIVPLISIILLC
-13 PLAAFAIFGLLSLA
+13 PLAAFAVFGLFSLA
-27 KLRFPRQDYLSTAAM
+27 NRRFPRQDYLSTVAM
-42 LIGLVCSLL
+42 LAALVCSFLL
-51 LLQEV
+51 LREV
-56 VPEPAPHTVEW
+56 VPTPEPHTVNW
-67 ISLGSVTFSMGFYLD
+67 ISLGGVTFSMGFYLD
-82 SVTAIMLIVVTLVS
+82 SVTVIMLIVVTLVS
-96 SLVHIFSIGY
+96 SLVHIFSMGY
-106 MHGDARY
+106 MHGDPRY
-113 PRFFAFLSL
+113 PRFFAYLSL

-176 GDIGMFIGMMML
+176 GDVGMFIGMMML
-188 FTKFRTLSLYG
+188 FTKFQTLSLYG
-199 EGGIFALAASLTT
+199 EGGIFAQAAAQLSTA
-212 GDMVWLSIAGVL
+212 DMVWLSIAGVL

-231 KSAQVP
+231 KSAQMP

-290 TALIAAT
+290 TAIIAAT

-320 MLGIGAGSY
+320 MLAIGAGSY

-349 SGSVIHAFHAMHAHH
+349 SGSVIHAFHAMHAHAH
-364 SGDEHASHDSGHE
+364 DDEHEHAHEHE
-377 HGDHGVADGVAGAP
+377 HGDHDAP
-391 QSGETTLSG
+391 GHEHGEDSDSGHILG
-400 SDIPADQDMRNMGGL
+400 SEIPPDQDMRNMGGL

-421 TFATMLI
+421 TFVTMLI

-441 GFWSKDA
+441 GFWSKDK
-448 ILGGVLERAMEW
+448 ILAGVLERAMEW
-460 GSVHHY
+460 NSVHHY
-466 ILFGIAL
+466 LLFVMTL
-473 FAAGITAFYMF
+473 LAAGITAFYMF

-496 NQEMHDMA
+496 NQEMHEMA
-504 HESPKVMTVP
+504 HESPLSMTVP
-514 LIVLALLSFPV
+514 LIVLAILSFPV
-525 VNILWFNDAYVTPPA
+525 VNTLWFNKDYVKPPP
-540 QPHLHAPQHAGIIDD
+540 QPHLHAPQHAYLAPD
-555 SIVTETQQREKVAG
+555 SKTGGQSVAL
-569 APQSGETTLFAFGFS
+569 SLFGV
-584 KAPTSFFGISE
+584 SE

-600 EGEHDTHAEEGHHS
+600 EEGGHDTHADDGHHGHG
-614 PAHKIAMVLSICV
+614 PAHTIAMVLSIIV
-627 AGLGILFSWLFY
+627 AGSGIFLSWLFY
-639 HKRTLS
+639 HRRTLS
-645 AESVATSFRPLYNL
+645 AESVATTFRPIYNL

-665 FDEFYNGV
+665 FDEFYDGV

-679 WKARLFAQFDGSVV
+679 WKSRLFAQFDGSVV

-700 GRLTRDILAAF
+700 GTVTRDILAAF
-711 IGFFDN
+711 VGIFDN
-717 RVVDGTVNRVAQVTW
+717 RVVDGLVNRVAQVTW
-732 AVGGRIRRIQTG
+732 AIGGKVRRIQTG

>member
-1 MVIPLISLILLC
+1 MIVPLISLILLC
-13 PLAAFAIFGLLSLA
+13 PLAAFAVFALLGLA
-27 KLRFPRQDYLSTAAM
+27 NRRFPRQDYLSTAAM
-42 LIGLVCSLL
+42 LIALACSFLL
-51 LLQEV
+51 LREV
-56 VPEPAPHTVEW
+56 VPKPEAHTVNW
-67 ISLGSVTFSMGFYLD
+67 ISLGDVTFSMGFYLD
-82 SVTAIMLIVVTLVS
+82 SVTVIMLIVVTLVS
-96 SLVHIFSIGY
+96 SLVHIFSMGY
-106 MHGDARY
+106 MHGDPRY
-113 PRFFAFLSL
+113 PRFFAYLSL

-176 GDIGMFIGMMML
+176 GDVGMFIGMMML
-188 FTKFRTLSLYG
+188 FAKFKTLSLYDG
-199 EGGIFALAASLTT
+199 ETDGIFTLAANLNT

-231 KSAQVP
+231 KSAQMP

-290 TALIAAT
+290 TAIVAAT

-320 MLGIGAGSY
+320 MLAIGVGSY

-349 SGSVIHAFHAMHAHH
+349 SGSVIHAFHAMHAHGH
-364 SGDEHASHDSGHE
+364 DDEHAHE
-377 HGDHGVADGVAGAP
+377 HNEDA
-391 QSGETTLSG
+391 ETEHVLG
-400 SDIPADQDMRNMGGL
+400 SEIPPDQDMRNMGGL
-415 RRKMPI
+415 RHKMPI
-421 TFATMLI
+421 TFITMLI

-441 GFWSKDA
+441 GFWSKDK
-448 ILGGVLERAMEW
+448 ILAGVLGRAMEW
-460 GSVHHY
+460 NSVHHY
-466 ILFGIAL
+466 ILFVIAL
-473 FAAGITAFYMF
+473 LAAGITAFYMF

-496 NQEMHDMA
+496 NQEMHNMA
-504 HESPKVMTVP
+504 HESPLSMTVP
-514 LIVLALLSFPV
+514 LIVLAILSFPV
-525 VNILWFNDAYVTPPA
+525 VNTLWFNKDYVKPPP
-540 QPHLHAPQHAGIIDD
+540 QPHLY
-555 SIVTETQQREKVAG
+555 
-569 APQSGETTLFAFGFS
+569 
-584 KAPTSFFGISE
+584 APTHAQVAPDTKTGGTGLALSLFGVSE

-600 EGEHDTHAEEGHHS
+600 ENAGHGTQDAHADDGHHGS
-614 PAHKIAMVLSICV
+614 AHTAHTIAMVLSICV
-627 AGLGILFSWLFY
+627 AGLGILLSWLFY
-639 HKRTLS
+639 HRRTLS
-645 AESVATSFRPLYNL
+645 AESVATTFRPVYNL

-665 FDEFYNGV
+665 FDEFYDGV

-700 GRLTRDILAAF
+700 GVVTRDILAAF
-711 IGFFDN
+711 VGFFDN
-717 RVVDGTVNRVAQVTW
+717 RVVDGLVNRVAQITW

-763 FRAL
+763 FRVL

>member
-1 MVIPLISLILLC
+1 MVVPLISLILLC
-13 PLAAFAIFGLLSLA
+13 PLAAFAIFGLLGLA
-27 KLRFPRQDYLSTAAM
+27 KRSFPRQDYLSTAAM
-42 LIGLVCSLL
+42 LIALGCSLL

-56 VPEPAPHTVEW
+56 VPDPEPHTVQW
-67 ISLGSVTFSMGFYLD
+67 LSLGSVTFSMGFYLD

-96 SLVHIFSIGY
+96 SLVHIFSMGY
-106 MHGDARY
+106 MHGDPRY

-161 SAANA
+161 SAADA

-176 GDIGMFIGMMML
+176 GDVGMFIGMMML
-188 FTKFRTLSLYG
+188 FTKFDTLSLYG
-199 EGGIFALAASLTT
+199 EGGIFAQAASQLNT

-281 LVIAYVGGI
+281 LVIAYIGGI

-306 RVLAYSTISQLGYM
+306 RVLAYSTVSQLGYM

-349 SGSVIHAFHAMHAHH
+349 SGSVIHAFHAMH
-364 SGDEHASHDSGHE
+364 SHGHDDE
-377 HGDHGVADGVAGAP
+377 HGDHDAHEHD
-391 QSGETTLSG
+391 EDHG
-400 SDIPADQDMRNMGGL
+400 SEHVLGSEIPPDQDMRNMGGL
-415 RRKMPI
+415 RHKMPI
-421 TFATMLI
+421 TFITMLI

-448 ILGGVLERAMEW
+448 ILAGVLGRAMEW
-460 GSVHHY
+460 NSVHHY
-466 ILFGIAL
+466 LLFGMAL

-504 HESPKVMTVP
+504 HESPKSMTVP
-514 LIVLALLSFPV
+514 LLVLAVLSFPI
-525 VNILWFNDAYVTPPA
+525 VNTLWFNADYVKPPE
-540 QPHLHAPQHAGIIDD
+540 QPHLHAPAHASVSPD
-555 SIVTETQQREKVAG
+555 SKV
-569 APQSGETTLFAFGFS
+569 GEARLTL
-584 KAPTSFFGISE
+584 SFFGISE
-595 AVAAE
+595 AMAAE
-600 EGEHDTHAEEGHHS
+600 EGADDTHGAHGDDAHHGHHG
-614 PAHKIAMVLSICV
+614 PAHTIAMVLSILV
-627 AGLGILFSWLFY
+627 AGLGILLSWLFY
-639 HKRTLS
+639 HRRTLS
-645 AESVATSFRPLYNL
+645 AESVATTFRPLYNL

-665 FDEFYNGV
+665 FDEFYDGV
-673 LVALTV
+673 LVAVTV
-679 WKARLFAQFDGSVV
+679 WKARLFAQFDGTIV

-700 GRLTRDILAAF
+700 GKGTRDILAVFVGA
-711 IGFFDN
+711 FDN
-717 RVVDGTVNRVAQVTW
+717 RIVDGLVNRVAEVTW
-732 AVGGRIRRIQTG
+732 AIGGRVRRIQTG

>member
-1 MVIPLISLILLC
+1 MVVPLISIILLC
-13 PLAAFAIFGLLSLA
+13 PLAAFSIFALFGLA
-27 KLRFPRQDYLSTAAM
+27 KRSFPRQDLLSTAAM
-42 LIGLVCSLL
+42 LVALGCSLYL
-51 LLQEV
+51 LKEV
-56 VPEPAPHTVEW
+56 VPKPEPHTVDW
-67 ISLGSVTFSMGFYLD
+67 ISLGKITFSMGFYLD
-82 SVTAIMLIVVTLVS
+82 SVTVIMLIVVTLVS

-106 MHGDARY
+106 MHGDPRY
-113 PRFFAFLSL
+113 PRFFAYLSL

-176 GDIGMFIGMMML
+176 GDVGMFIGMMML
-188 FTKFRTLSLYG
+188 FAEFRTLSLYG
-199 EGGIFALAASLTT
+199 DGGIFEAVRTLESGQIL
-212 GDMVWLSIAGVL
+212 WLSIAGIL
-224 IFCGAIG
+224 IFCGAVG

-276 TETSS
+276 TPGSS

-290 TALIAAT
+290 TALVAAT

-306 RVLAYSTISQLGYM
+306 RVLAYSTVSQLGYM
-320 MLGIGAGSY
+320 MLAIGAGSY

-349 SGSVIHAFHAMHAHH
+349 SGSVIHAFHAMHAHADDAEHEHDDH
-364 SGDEHASHDSGHE
+364 SLVHE
-377 HGDHGVADGVAGAP
+377 HG
-391 QSGETTLSG
+391 SE
-400 SDIPADQDMRNMGGL
+400 IPPDQDMRNMGGL
-415 RRKMPI
+415 RRKMPL
-421 TFATMLI
+421 TFITMLI

-441 GFWSKDA
+441 GFWSKDK
-448 ILGGVLERAMEW
+448 ILGGVLGRAMEW
-460 GSVHHY
+460 NSVHHY
-466 ILFGIAL
+466 LLFGMAL
-473 FAAGITAFYMF
+473 IAAGITAFYMF

-504 HESPKVMTVP
+504 HESPWVMVVP
-514 LIVLALLSFPV
+514 LLVLAFLSFPV
-525 VNILWFNDAYVTPPA
+525 VNTLWFNKDYVKPPP
-540 QPHLHAPQHAGIIDD
+540 QPHIQAPQHAYVSPNTKTGDANFGI
-555 SIVTETQQREKVAG
+555 A
-569 APQSGETTLFAFGFS
+569 
-584 KAPTSFFGISE
+584 FFGVSE

-600 EGEHDTHAEEGHHS
+600 GEEGGQDTEHADDAHHA
-614 PAHKIAMVLSICV
+614 AHELAHNIAMVLSIIV
-627 AGLGILFSWLFY
+627 AGLGILLSWLFY
-639 HKRTLS
+639 HRRRFS
-645 AESVATSFRPLYNL
+645 AESVATKFSPVYNL
-659 FWHKYY
+659 FWNKYY
-665 FDEFYNGV
+665 FDEFYDGV

-679 WKARLFAQFDGSVV
+679 WKSRLFAKFDLSII

-700 GRLTRDILAAF
+700 GTITRQIFAAF

-717 RVVDGTVNRVAQVTW
+717 RVVDGIVNRVAEVTW
-732 AVGGRIRRIQTG
+732 AAGGRIRRIQTG
-744 AIQTYLFVVLA
+744 AIQTYLFVVLG
-755 GIVLLILI
+755 GIVLIILI

>member
-1 MVIPLISLILLC
+1 MVVPLISLILLC
-13 PLAAFAIFGLLSLA
+13 PLAAFAFFGLLGLA
-27 KLRFPRQDYLSTAAM
+27 NKRFPRQDYLSTAAM
-42 LIGLVCSLL
+42 LIALACSFLL
-51 LLQEV
+51 LREV
-56 VPEPAPHTVEW
+56 VPKPEPHTVDW
-67 ISLGSVTFSMGFYLD
+67 LSLGGVTFSMGFYLD
-82 SVTAIMLIVVTLVS
+82 SVTVIMLIVVTLVS
-96 SLVHIFSIGY
+96 SLVHIFSMGY
-106 MHGDARY
+106 MHGDPRY
-113 PRFFAFLSL
+113 PRFFAYLSL

-155 FWFEKD
+155 FWFEKN
-161 SAANA
+161 SAADA

-176 GDIGMFIGMMML
+176 GDVGMFIGMMML
-188 FTKFRTLSLYG
+188 FTKFQTLSLYDG
-199 EGGIFALAASLTT
+199 ETQGIFTRAAAELST

-231 KSAQVP
+231 KSAQMP

-268 TARMFPIL
+268 TARMFPLL

-290 TALIAAT
+290 TALVAAT

-320 MLGIGAGSY
+320 MLAIGSGSY

-349 SGSVIHAFHAMHAHH
+349 SGSVIHAFHAMHAHD
-364 SGDEHASHDSGHE
+364 DEHDHEHADGDNDAHAHE
-377 HGDHGVADGVAGAP
+377 HGEEHI
-391 QSGETTLSG
+391 LG
-400 SDIPADQDMRNMGGL
+400 SEIPPDQDMRNMGGL
-415 RRKMPI
+415 RHKMPI
-421 TFATMLI
+421 TFVTMLI

-448 ILGGVLERAMEW
+448 ILGGVLGRAMEW
-460 GSVHHY
+460 NSVHHY
-466 ILFGIAL
+466 ILFGMAL

-496 NQEMHDMA
+496 NQEMHEMA
-504 HESPKVMTVP
+504 HESPRSMTVP
-514 LIVLALLSFPV
+514 LLILAALSLPV
-525 VNILWFNDAYVTPPA
+525 VNILWFNETYVKPPP
-540 QPHLHAPQHAGIIDD
+540 QPHLHAPQHAYLSPD
-555 SIVTETQQREKVAG
+555 SNMGGKG
-569 APQSGETTLFAFGFS
+569 YTLSLFGV
-584 KAPTSFFGISE
+584 SE

-600 EGEHDTHAEEGHHS
+600 EEGGHGTDGTHADDAHHGHG
-614 PAHKIAMVLSICV
+614 PAHTIAMVLSICV
-627 AGLGILFSWLFY
+627 AGLGIFLSWLFY
-639 HKRTLS
+639 HRRTLS
-645 AESVATSFRPLYNL
+645 AESVATTFRPLYNL

-665 FDEFYNGV
+665 FDEFYDGV

-679 WKARLFAQFDGSVV
+679 WKARLLAQFDSSVV

-700 GRLTRDILAAF
+700 GFVTRDVLATFTGA
-711 IGFFDN
+711 FDN
-717 RVVDGTVNRVAQVTW
+717 RVVDGIVNRVAQVTW

-763 FRAL
+763 FRVL

>member
-1 MVIPLISLILLC
+1 MTVFLISLILLC
-13 PLAAFAIFGLLSLA
+13 PLAAFAVFGLLGLA
-27 KLRFPRQDYLSTAAM
+27 NRRFPRQDYLSTAAM
-42 LIGLVCSLL
+42 LIALACSFLL
-51 LLQEV
+51 LREV
-56 VPEPAPHTVEW
+56 VPEPEAHTVNW

-96 SLVHIFSIGY
+96 SLVHIFSMGY
-106 MHGDARY
+106 MHGDPRY
-113 PRFFAFLSL
+113 PRFFAYLSL

-176 GDIGMFIGMMML
+176 GDVGMFIGMMML
-188 FTKFRTLSLYG
+188 FTKFQTLSLYG
-199 EGGIFALAASLTT
+199 EGGIFALAASQLTT

-231 KSAQVP
+231 KSAQMP

-290 TALIAAT
+290 TALVAAT

-320 MLGIGAGSY
+320 MLAIGAGSY

-349 SGSVIHAFHAMHAHH
+349 SGSVIHAFHAMHHAHD
-364 SGDEHASHDSGHE
+364 DEHDHE
-377 HGDHGVADGVAGAP
+377 HADDHEH
-391 QSGETTLSG
+391 SEEHILG
-400 SDIPADQDMRNMGGL
+400 SEIPPDQDMRNMGGL
-415 RRKMPI
+415 RHKMPI
-421 TFATMLI
+421 TFITMLI

-448 ILGGVLERAMEW
+448 VLAGVLGRAMEW
-460 GSVHHY
+460 NSVHHY
-466 ILFGIAL
+466 ILFIMAL
-473 FAAGITAFYMF
+473 SAAGITAFYMF
-484 RLIFMTFFGEPR
+484 RLIFMTFFGEPC

-504 HESPKVMTVP
+504 HESPLSMTVP
-514 LIVLALLSFPV
+514 LLILAALSLPV
-525 VNILWFNDAYVTPPA
+525 VNTLWFNADYVKPPP
-540 QPHLHAPQHAGIIDD
+540 QPHLHAPTHA
-555 SIVTETQQREKVAG
+555 QVAPDTKTRG
-569 APQSGETTLFAFGFS
+569 TGLAFSLFGV
-584 KAPTSFFGISE
+584 SE
-595 AVAAE
+595 AVAADE
-600 EGEHDTHAEEGHHS
+600 EDIGHGTHADDGHHGDG
-614 PAHKIAMVLSICV
+614 PAHTIAMVLSICV
-627 AGLGILFSWLFY
+627 AGLGILLSWLFY
-639 HKRTLS
+639 HRRTLS
-645 AESVATSFRPLYNL
+645 AESVATTFRPVYNL

-665 FDEFYNGV
+665 FDEFYDGV

-700 GRLTRDILAAF
+700 GFVTRDILAAF
-711 IGFFDN
+711 TGAFDN
-717 RVVDGTVNRVAQVTW
+717 RIVDGIVNRVAQVTW

-763 FRAL
+763 FRVL

>member
-1 MVIPLISLILLC
+1 MVVPLISLILLC
-13 PLAAFAIFGLLSLA
+13 PLAAFAIFGLLGLGKRS
-27 KLRFPRQDYLSTAAM
+27 FPRQDYLSTAAM
-42 LIGLVCSLL
+42 LVGLVCSLL
-51 LLQEV
+51 LLREV
-56 VPEPAPHTVEW
+56 VPNPEAQTVKW
-67 ISLGSVTFSMGFYLD
+67 ISLGGVTFSMGFYLD
-82 SVTAIMLIVVTLVS
+82 SVTVIMLIVVTLVS
-96 SLVHIFSIGY
+96 SLVHIFSMGY
-106 MHGDARY
+106 MHGDPRY
-113 PRFFAFLSL
+113 PRFFAYLSL

-155 FWFEKD
+155 FWFEKN
-161 SAANA
+161 SAADA

-176 GDIGMFIGMMML
+176 GDVGMFIGMMML
-188 FTKFRTLSLYG
+188 FAKFKTLSLYG
-199 EGGIFALAASLTT
+199 EDGIFALVASLNT

-281 LVIAYVGGI
+281 LVIAYIGGI

-349 SGSVIHAFHAMHAHH
+349 SGSVIHAFHAMHAHAH
-364 SGDEHASHDSGHE
+364 DDEHDHAHEDHDTHE
-377 HGDHGVADGVAGAP
+377 HEHDNHDLVHAHG
-391 QSGETTLSG
+391 SE
-400 SDIPADQDMRNMGGL
+400 IPPDQDMRNMGGL
-415 RRKMPI
+415 RHKMPI
-421 TFATMLI
+421 TFVTMLI
-428 ATLSISGVPFIFS
+428 ATLSISGVPFVFS

-448 ILGGVLERAMEW
+448 ILGGVLGRAMEW
-460 GSVHHY
+460 NSVHHY
-466 ILFGIAL
+466 LLFGIAL

-504 HESPKVMTVP
+504 HESPKSMTVP
-514 LIVLALLSFPV
+514 LLILAVLSLPV
-525 VNILWFNDAYVTPPA
+525 VNILWFNADYVKPPE
-540 QPHLHAPQHAGIIDD
+540 QPHLHAPQHAHISPD
-555 SIVTETQQREKVAG
+555 SKTEKAG
-569 APQSGETTLFAFGFS
+569 FALSLFGV
-584 KAPTSFFGISE
+584 SE

-600 EGEHDTHAEEGHHS
+600 EGGQDTHGAHADEGHHGHG
-614 PAHKIAMVLSICV
+614 PAHRIAMVLSICV

-639 HKRTLS
+639 HRRSWS
-645 AESVATSFRPLYNL
+645 AESVATTFRPLYNL

-679 WKARLFAQFDGSVV
+679 WKARLLAQFDGTVV

-700 GRLTRDILAAF
+700 GRLTRDFLAVF
-711 IGFFDN
+711 VGVFDN
-717 RVVDGTVNRVAQVTW
+717 RVVDGIVNRVAEVTW
-732 AVGGRIRRIQTG
+732 AVGGRVRRIQTG